1 MWRTRPGTKCTDDS
15 WPEEY
20 RPPRPH
26 TPSHAPITAESVEE
40 DRDDTRAAVDA
51 LEEGE
56 EHPPVVS
63 FPLGPRPAKI
73 LTESIAALAA
83 NLDRDYSAV
92 HDDVSLLADYGLLFV
107 IEDGHSRRP
116 YLPYERIH
124 PEVELVGD
132 RAGAA

>member
-1 MWRTRPGTKCTDDS
+1 M
-15 WPEEY
+15 
-20 RPPRPH
+20 
-26 TPSHAPITAESVEE
+26 PSIKAESVEE
-40 DRDDTRAAVDA
+40 DREDTPAAVDA

-56 EHPPVVS
+56 EHPPVVPFRS
-63 FPLGPRPAKI
+63 VGDRRKI
-73 LTESIAALAA
+73 PTESIAAVAA

-92 HDDVSLLADYGLLFV
+92 HDDVSLLADYSLLFL
-107 IEDGHSRRP
+107 IEDGHSSLP